1 MSLIELE
8 NLSKI
13 YDETAVPVEA
23 LKSIDLKIEK
33 GEFTSIVGPSG
44 SGKTTLLNM
53 IGGLDRPTSGKVIIN
68 DKDISTMK
76 SDQLIDFRLRNIG
89 FVFQAFNLIPVF
101 TAKENVE
108 FIMLLQK
115 VPKDE
120 RERRAI
126 ELLESVGLKE
136 RAENR
141 PSELSGGQQQRVAV
155 ARALAS
161 HPSFVLADEPTAN
174 LDTDS
179 AESLL
184 DLMEKLNKEL
194 NMTFI
199 FSTHDAKVIR
209 RAKRVVTLE
218 DGRIKTDIIQN
229 SNVEAT

>member
-1 MSLIELE
+1 MPLIELDKV
-8 NLSKI
+8 SKT
-13 YDETAVPVEA
+13 YDETVVPVEA
-23 LKSIDLKIEK
+23 LKEVDLKIEK

-53 IGGLDRPTSGKVIIN
+53 IGGLDIPTSGTVKIN
-68 DKDISTMK
+68 GEDISTLK

-115 VPKDE
+115 VSRND
-120 RERRAI
+120 REKRAL
-126 ELLESVGLKE
+126 ELLDSVGLSD
-136 RAENR
+136 RAANR

-174 LDTDS
+174 LDSDS

-184 DLMEKLNKEL
+184 DLMEKLNEEL
-194 NMTFI
+194 KMTFV
-199 FSTHDAKVIR
+199 FSTHDARVIK
-209 RAKRVVTLE
+209 RARRVVTLE
-218 DGRIKTDIIQN
+218 DGKIKSDVLQN
-229 SNVEAT
+229 NNANKS